1 MPNKGGLGASRGQAI
16 PQQRHLQLHA
26 QVCGAVATQVE
37 IDYKAEC
44 AAGDTVDCFGA
55 RLTEPSAAAANVN
68 GTGAHQSGPAVHV
81 SVLCC
86 MTLTWTVQCKLLPS
100 AVHRLHGSCV

>member
-1 MPNKGGLGASRGQAI
+1 MY
-16 PQQRHLQLHA
+16 
-26 QVCGAVATQVE
+26 GAVTTQVE

-68 GTGAHQSGPAVHV
+68 GTGAHQSGSAVYV
-81 SVLCC
+81 SVLHARF
-86 MTLTWTVQCKLLPS
+86 TSDVQCQPLSS
-100 AVHRLHGSCV
+100 AMHRGHGSCALCCPRP

>member
-1 MPNKGGLGASRGQAI
+1 MVLAGLLDCSN
-16 PQQRHLQLHA
+16 
-26 QVCGAVATQVE
+26 VCSCTLRRNGKPYNCHPQVE

-68 GTGAHQSGPAVHV
+68 GTGAHPSG
-81 SVLCC
+81 S
-86 MTLTWTVQCKLLPS
+86 TVASQ
-100 AVHRLHGSCV
+100 